1 MREADL
7 FVIKFLKNN
16 YCEAAYSQYY
26 SNWKNEIFIM
36 VCWRLVYTKPGD
48 ASANTWMIICMKN
61 YIDRENSLN
70 DFFTMYNRKAIKRFF
85 FQS

>member
-1 MREADL
+1 MKQL
-7 FVIKFLKNN
+7 IHSTITGKMK
-16 YCEAAYSQYY
+16 
-26 SNWKNEIFIM
+26 FIM